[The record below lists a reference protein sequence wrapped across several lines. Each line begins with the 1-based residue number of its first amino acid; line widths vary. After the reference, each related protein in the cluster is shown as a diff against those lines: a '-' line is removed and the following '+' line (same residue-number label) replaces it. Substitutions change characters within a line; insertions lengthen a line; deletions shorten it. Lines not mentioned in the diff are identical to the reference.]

1 MVCEEL
7 NFGEINVLVS
17 EADWAWPLA
26 VRDIFQ
32 PRGVGMLLAKRPND
46 VLDIMRH
53 KRIHTAIVDFDSES
67 MSGMGAV
74 RIIRAHNPLLP
85 CIMLAECIEQKVLK
99 KAIELD
105 VFSVIEKP
113 VNFDLLRQQLN
124 KLFVKRYGIDVF
136 GR

>member
-1 MVCEEL
+1 
-7 NFGEINVLVS
+7 
-17 EADWAWPLA
+17 
-26 VRDIFQ
+26 
-32 PRGVGMLLAKRPND
+32 
-46 VLDIMRH
+46 
-53 KRIHTAIVDFDSES
+53 
-67 MSGMGAV
+67 
-74 RIIRAHNPLLP
+74 
-85 CIMLAECIEQKVLK
+85 MLAECIEQKVLK